1 MSQENLE
8 LVRAQYASFQTLGRG
23 GDVRSHFLRFF
34 ASDAEYWPVEE
45 IDSIRGYDALI
56 QYTERW
62 LDAWESYRDQVDEII
77 DGGDLV
83 VGAVT
88 VHGRGMGSGVEVA
101 QTMFHVFEI
110 RDAKIA
116 QLREY
121 LDRGQ
126 ALEAA
131 GRRDP

>member
-1 MSQENLE
+1 MSEENVE
-8 LVRAQYASFQTLGRG
+8 IVRAQYASFQALGGG
-23 GDVRSHFLRFF
+23 GDVRSHCLRFF

-45 IDSIRGYDALI
+45 IDAICGHDALI
-56 QYTERW
+56 RYTERW
-62 LDAWESYRDQVDEII
+62 LDAWESYREQVNEII
-77 DGGDLV
+77 DGGELV

-88 VHGRGMGSGVEVA
+88 VNVRGSGSGVQIA

-116 QLREY
+116 RMREY
-121 LDRGQ
+121 LDRDS

-131 GRRDP
+131 GLEE

>member
-1 MSQENLE
+1 MSQENVGI
-8 LVRAQYASFQTLGRG
+8 VRAQYASFQALGGG

-34 ASDAEYWPVEE
+34 APDAEYGPVEE
-45 IDSIRGYDALI
+45 IDAICGHDALI
-56 QYTERW
+56 RYTERW
-62 LDAWESYRDQVDEII
+62 LDAWDSYRDQVDEII
-77 DGGDLV
+77 DGGELI

-88 VHGRGMGSGVEVA
+88 VHGRGRGSGVQVA
-101 QTMFHVFEI
+101 QTMFHVFQI
-110 RDAKIA
+110 RDAKIV

-131 GRRDP
+131 GLSE

>member
-1 MSQENLE
+1 MSEENVE
-8 LVRAQYASFQTLGRG
+8 IVRAQYASFQALGEG

-45 IDSIRGYDALI
+45 IDAICGHDALI
-56 QYTERW
+56 RYTERW

-77 DGGDLV
+77 DGSELV

-88 VHGRGMGSGVEVA
+88 VHGRGRGSGVQIA

-121 LDRGQ
+121 LDRGR

-131 GRRDP
+131 GLSE

>member
-1 MSQENLE
+1 MSQENVE
-8 LVRAQYASFQTLGRG
+8 LVRAQYASFQALGDG

-45 IDSIRGYDALI
+45 IDAICGHDALI
-56 QYTERW
+56 RYTERW

-77 DGGDLV
+77 DGGELV

-88 VHGRGMGSGVEVA
+88 VHGRGRGSGVQIA

-121 LDRGQ
+121 LDRRQ

-131 GRRDP
+131 GLRE